1 MLTQAGSC
9 ASAPLFQIRDAE
21 VVRAGKTIL
30 HVADFSLD
38 EGEHVA
44 LLGPN
49 GAGKS
54 TFIQLLL
61 CFARSRR

>member
-38 EGEHVA
+38 EGSRA
-44 LLGPN
+44 RC
-49 GAGKS
+49 S
-54 TFIQLLL
+54 L
-61 CFARSRR
+61 CFVRSRR